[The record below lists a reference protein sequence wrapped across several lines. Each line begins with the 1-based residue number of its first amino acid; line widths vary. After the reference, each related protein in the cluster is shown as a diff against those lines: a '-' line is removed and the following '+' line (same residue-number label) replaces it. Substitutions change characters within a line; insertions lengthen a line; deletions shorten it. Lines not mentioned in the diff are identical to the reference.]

1 MKHLITLIVLGVF
14 GLSANA
20 QDSTPVT
27 GTEPG
32 GLEIVSAKDVSM
44 DDFLWLKRLVVIF
57 ADTERD
63 PSFIKQM
70 ALLETRTGDLVARDV
85 VVITD
90 ANPADDTAIREQL
103 RPRGFSLVLV
113 DLDGR
118 VKLRKPSPWSTR
130 EIVRS
135 IDKTQLRRDELRG
148 AR

>member
-1 MKHLITLIVLGVF
+1 MKQLITLFVLGML

-20 QDSTPVT
+20 QETAPADGAGPA
-27 GTEPG
+27 E
-32 GLEIVSAKDVSM
+32 LEIFAAKDVSM
-44 DDFLWLKRLVVIF
+44 EDFLWRKRLVVVF

-63 PSFIKQM
+63 PSFIKQIT
-70 ALLETRTGDLVARDV
+70 LLETRTVDLVVRDV
-85 VVITD
+85 VVVTD
-90 ANPADDTAIREQL
+90 ANPADETSIREEL

-113 DLDGR
+113 DLDGK

-135 IDKTQLRRDELRG
+135 IDKTQLRREEIRG